1 MTIEAIIARVLAQ
14 AHSSQNKSSQN
25 KPKNRPN
32 KPKDTSNLN
41 TKPIQKYYPLTASDL
56 CIIRK

>member
-14 AHSSQNKSSQN
+14 THSSQN
-25 KPKNRPN
+25 KPKTPQNNPQN

>member
-14 AHSSQNKSSQN
+14 THSSQNNPKNKPQN
-25 KPKNRPN
+25 KPN
-32 KPKDTSNLN
+32 KPNDTSNLN
-41 TKPIQKYYPLTASDL
+41 TKSIQKYYSLTASDL